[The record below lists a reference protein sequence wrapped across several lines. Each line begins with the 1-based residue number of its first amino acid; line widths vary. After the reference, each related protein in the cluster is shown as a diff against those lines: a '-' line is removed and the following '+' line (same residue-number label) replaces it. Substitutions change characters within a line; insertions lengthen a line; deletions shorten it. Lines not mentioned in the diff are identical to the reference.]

1 MKNDLLIQ
9 YIGECEEA
17 YKQFLKISDFPK
29 YKLIPKELFLEKS
42 QTYGFDSWAT
52 AFYDISTGT
61 HSLEIWAEIH
71 TLGQIG
77 KYVVFHELTHIL
89 DDENIVKQD
98 KIKYLANHGYTE
110 YHASQIELMQMLG
123 AENAHQHITFSMS
136 NTIKTIGGEKT
147 IKEFVDMPRLLAIEL
162 ISRADF
168 PTDIETMKV
177 TTGLIFNYYGR
188 RSICKMYA
196 LDYQDDEDNSTIAK
210 LIYPQT
216 VQFLDRFMVGWFDDS
231 TVAIINDLYQR
242 MLPSLCEQ
250 YNLK

>member
-1 MKNDLLIQ
+1 MKNDLLVQ
-9 YIGECEEA
+9 YMGECEET
-17 YKQFLKISDFPK
+17 YKHFLGISVFPK
-29 YKLIPKELFLEKS
+29 YELIPKELFLEKS
-42 QTYGFDSWAT
+42 EKHGFDSWAT
-52 AFYDISTGT
+52 AFYDIPTGR

-123 AENAHQHITFSMS
+123 AESVHQQIAFSMS

-168 PTDIETMKV
+168 PADIETMKV
-177 TTGLIFNYYGR
+177 TMGLIFNYYGR
-188 RSICKMYA
+188 RSICKMFA
-196 LDYQDDEDNSTIAK
+196 LDYQDDEDNSIIAK

-216 VQFLDRFMVGWFDDS
+216 VQLLDGFMVGWFDDS
-231 TVAIINDLYQR
+231 KVAFINSLYQR
-242 MLPSLCEQ
+242 MLPSLCVQ